1 MVEIV
6 SSGKNTQWHT
16 FPNLRTKCTYSHIAD
31 EPIDFQLVG
40 GRNCFLEVNK
50 KSGFE
55 LLRTMS
61 RNGNDLIQRV
71 KKRQMCDLQCGAP
84 SKMFGSEIALGL
96 STGFIRIY
104 SLEHNEFMPIKLKP
118 DKVGNSVQCMDY
130 TSCDEHLVALYD
142 SGDVCLYGL
151 KTCVKTD
158 VFQFDGA

>member
-16 FPNLRTKCTYSHIAD
+16 FPNLQTKCTYSHIAD
-31 EPIDFQLVG
+31 EPIDFQLVA

-55 LLRTMS
+55 LLRTIS
-61 RNGNDLIQRV
+61 KNGIGSIQRV

-96 STGFIRIY
+96 STGFIRIF
-104 SLEHNEFMPIKLKP
+104 SVQHNEFMPIKLKP
-118 DKVGNSVQCMDY
+118 DKIGNSVVFLDY
-130 TSCDEHLVALYD
+130 SNCDEHLAALYD
-142 SGDVCLYGL
+142 SGDICLYGL
-151 KTCVKTD
+151 KTAVKTD